1 MRYIVYENNFK
12 GGDFEHSYRLLRVSL
27 RPPNVYQM
35 FVFLIEKYGNI
46 TVDGEEYTDTSEFE
60 DNSEDVSS
68 NESDG
73 EIQGHHSEVVNHIG
87 PMHQPQIHSESSGE
101 SDEEDSG
108 MVSNGYVSVNAPK
121 ASTSSS
127 VDKKFN
133 QMKISQPQVKEY
145 YRIAFCSEYA

>member
-1 MRYIVYENNFK
+1 M
-12 GGDFEHSYRLLRVSL
+12 
-27 RPPNVYQM
+27 YQM

-127 VDKKFN
+127 VDKKYN